1 MTLLA
6 LRGLILNWKAYMLS
20 FYTPTRNFESQK
32 RDRINLPQD
41 WSDYLVYMTR
51 EALKSVTG
59 SMNEI
64 CSGTENF
71 FLQMNRMLA
80 YERTMR
86 DLAAWTL
93 PAAAPWMS
101 AMPQS
106 WTGFAPHQL
115 GAIPSWQPLR
125 QHFPFMSMTSVV
137 MQPYTLPSC
146 AASLAPYYA
155 TMPVPVHPS
164 IWSFNPHL
172 TRYM

>member
-1 MTLLA
+1 MA
-6 LRGLILNWKAYMLS
+6 PIPNWKAYMLG
-20 FYTPTRNFESQK
+20 FYTPMLNF
-32 RDRINLPQD
+32 DRPRCDSKKLPHD
-41 WSDYLVYMTR
+41 WPEYLVYMIR

-115 GAIPSWQPLR
+115 GAMSTWQPQR
-125 QHFPFMSMTSVV
+125 QHFPFMSMTTAV
-137 MQPYTLPSC
+137 MPPYAFQPF

-155 TMPVPVHPS
+155 AMPVPVHPS